1 MYKTINNL
9 YYFESD
15 EIVVH
20 KSWKCVVEYNQS
32 QQMYVNSCKLQ
43 KQTEKICKDNIT

>member
-1 MYKTINNL
+1 MLVILDYVQHMCELGISLVMYKTINNL

-20 KSWKCVVEYNQS
+20 KS
-32 QQMYVNSCKLQ
+32 
-43 KQTEKICKDNIT
+43 